1 MGLFVTSVFAL
12 SLWVVLI
19 AFGVN
24 PLDGLLL
31 ALVII
36 VTAAGVRVLGQRFSG
51 EDS

>member
-19 AFGVN
+19 AFCVN

>member
-1 MGLFVTSVFAL
+1 MSLFVTSVFAL

>member
-1 MGLFVTSVFAL
+1 MGLFVTCVFAL

-19 AFGVN
+19 AFGVS

-36 VTAAGVRVLGQRFSG
+36 VTAAGVRVLGQRFGG